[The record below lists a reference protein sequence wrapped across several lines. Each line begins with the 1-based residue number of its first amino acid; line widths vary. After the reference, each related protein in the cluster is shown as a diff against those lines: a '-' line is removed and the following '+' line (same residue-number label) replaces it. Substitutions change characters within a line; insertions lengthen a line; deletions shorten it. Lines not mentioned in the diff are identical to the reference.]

1 MISSAEKRKTDELD
15 LEKNIVKTKP
25 LLSKFAKQR
34 TSLSTTT
41 IASTVSSD
49 DNGATTKTSATR
61 KVTPKPPQ
69 PLTSRTTIISE
80 TRSYLT
86 QTQIMVSPKSTTPT
100 RSSTI
105 SPKTK
110 TTKIKDTRSTTQT
123 TRARKLER
131 HKATYNKS
139 YKRSKLSLGLLLS
152 HLRPFANRSKT
163 ICFDIQSRAY
173 CNVIAVRLNF
183 CHIER
188 FSKLCCRSC
197 QKLNAK

>member
-1 MISSAEKRKTDELD
+1 MKA
-15 LEKNIVKTKP
+15 KP
-25 LLSKFAKQR
+25 LLSRFAKQR
-34 TSLSTTT
+34 TLMSTTT
-41 IASTVSSD
+41 ITSTISSD
-49 DNGATTKTSATR
+49 NNGATTKTSATR

-69 PLTSRTTIISE
+69 PITSRTTIISE

-86 QTQIMVSPKSTTPT
+86 QARIMISPKSTTPT
-100 RSSTI
+100 SSSTI

-110 TTKIKDTRSTTQT
+110 TTKIKASRSTTQT
-123 TRARKLER
+123 TRARKRER
-131 HKATYNKS
+131 YKATYKKN
-139 YKRSKLSLGLLLS
+139 YKRSKLSHGLLLS

-163 ICFDIQSRAY
+163 ICFDIQSRSY

-183 CHIER
+183 CHVER